1 MKEISLDILG
11 KENPFELIGQ
21 QWMLITAGN
30 KQSFNT
36 MTASWGG
43 LGWLWNKPVAFIFV
57 RPERYTHDFLENCDK
72 VTLTFFPESCREAL
86 NICGTKSGR
95 DCNKV
100 KMAGLTPVVLESGAI
115 SFSEA
120 RLTVEGRKLFKSDMK
135 EEDFLDREILKKYY
149 NSAGLHSVYILEIE
163 RLWE

>member
-21 QWMLITAGN
+21 QWMLITAGD
-30 KQSFNT
+30 KRSFNT

-57 RPERYTHDFLENCDK
+57 RPERYTHDFLETSDK
-72 VTLTFFPESCREAL
+72 VTLAFFPEACREAL

-95 DCNKV
+95 DCDKV
-100 KMAGLTPVVLESGAI
+100 KLAGLTPVVLKSGAV

-135 EEDFLDREILKKYY
+135 EEDFLDKEILKKCYTT
-149 NSAGLHSVYILEIE
+149 AGLHSVYILEIE

>member
-57 RPERYTHDFLENCDK
+57 RPERYTHDFLENSDK

-100 KMAGLTPVVLESGAI
+100 KMAGLTPVVLESGAF

-135 EEDFLDREILKKYY
+135 EEDFLDREILKKCY